1 MYYIVIK
8 DSGHLRTLKK
18 CRKHSPSARVFY
30 MSFVFSNARRV
41 LSQCN
46 TLLTV
51 KYHDDLRNL
60 FLFEKII
67 ERDRP
72 LMKFDHV
79 KSYFFFSAML
89 IHISID

>member
-1 MYYIVIK
+1 
-8 DSGHLRTLKK
+8 
-18 CRKHSPSARVFY
+18 
-30 MSFVFSNARRV
+30 MSLVFSNARRV

-60 FLFEKII
+60 LFEKII

-72 LMKFDHV
+72 LMKF
-79 KSYFFFSAML
+79 
-89 IHISID
+89 

>member
-8 DSGHLRTLKK
+8 HSGHLRTLKK

-30 MSFVFSNARRV
+30 MSLVFSNARRV

-60 FLFEKII
+60 LFQKIM
-67 ERDRP
+67 EGDRP

-79 KSYFFFSAML
+79 KSYFFYL
-89 IHISID
+89 PQY

>member
-1 MYYIVIK
+1 
-8 DSGHLRTLKK
+8 
-18 CRKHSPSARVFY
+18 
-30 MSFVFSNARRV
+30 MSKVFSNARHV

-60 FLFEKII
+60 LFEKII

-72 LMKFDHV
+72 LMKFHHV
-79 KSYFFFSAML
+79 KSYFFIFRSADPY
-89 IHISID
+89 ISRLTDGFVL

>member
-1 MYYIVIK
+1 
-8 DSGHLRTLKK
+8 
-18 CRKHSPSARVFY
+18 
-30 MSFVFSNARRV
+30 MSVVFSNARRV

-60 FLFEKII
+60 LFEKII

-79 KSYFFFSAML
+79 KSYLLFSAML
-89 IHISID
+89 IHISVD

>member
-8 DSGHLRTLKK
+8 HAGHLRTLKK
-18 CRKHSPSARVFY
+18 CRKHWPSAPVFY
-30 MSFVFSNARRV
+30 MSLVFSNARRV

-51 KYHDDLRNL
+51 KYHDDLRNV
-60 FLFEKII
+60 LFEKII

-72 LMKFDHV
+72 LVKFDHV
-79 KSYFFFSAML
+79 KSYFLFSAML
-89 IHISID
+89 IHISVD

>member
-1 MYYIVIK
+1 
-8 DSGHLRTLKK
+8 
-18 CRKHSPSARVFY
+18 
-30 MSFVFSNARRV
+30 MSLVFSTARRV

-60 FLFEKII
+60 LFEKII

-79 KSYFFFSAML
+79 KSYVFFRNAGPY
-89 IHISID
+89 ISRLTDGFVL

>member
-1 MYYIVIK
+1 
-8 DSGHLRTLKK
+8 
-18 CRKHSPSARVFY
+18 
-30 MSFVFSNARRV
+30 MSLVFSNARRV

-60 FLFEKII
+60 LFEKII

-79 KSYFFFSAML
+79 KSYFLFSAML
-89 IHISID
+89 IHISVD

>member
-1 MYYIVIK
+1 MF
-8 DSGHLRTLKK
+8 
-18 CRKHSPSARVFY
+18 P
-30 MSFVFSNARRV
+30 VFSNARRV

-60 FLFEKII
+60 LFEKII

-79 KSYFFFSAML
+79 KSYFFIFRNADPYISRSNTQFCFIEHVIL
-89 IHISID
+89 ISL